1 MKRKSG
7 KFSDLIKFLRETAEL
22 EEFNQAINYFRKQ
35 NELKIQEDLKRFK
48 LNKNL

>member
-1 MKRKSG
+1 MSGKRKNLKCSG

-35 NELKIQEDLKRFK
+35 NKQRR
-48 LNKNL
+48 